1 MTEAKKVYSLDLGN
15 TIVELDSDEM
25 VKMRVMCDCEGWSI
39 LCNKLL
45 HGLRESITEQTM
57 TAVDDQANLF
67 KSQGIY
73 SVLKRISDLKENI
86 KNVLDEDTKDNK

>member
-1 MTEAKKVYSLDLGN
+1 MTEAKKTYSLDLGT
-15 TIVELDSDEM
+15 TIVNLDSDEM

-45 HGLRESITEQTM
+45 HGLKESITEQTM

-67 KSQGIY
+67 RAQGIY

-86 KNVLDEDTKDNK
+86 KIVLDAEIENKK